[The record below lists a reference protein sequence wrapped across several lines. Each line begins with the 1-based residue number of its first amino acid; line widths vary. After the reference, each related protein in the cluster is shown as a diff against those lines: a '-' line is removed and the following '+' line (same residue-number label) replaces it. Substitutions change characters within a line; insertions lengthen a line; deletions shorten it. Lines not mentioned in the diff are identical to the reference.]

1 MELAFLYVQLHNAHG
16 SVGLLVRV
24 LVDMGVPIVVG
35 RESMKASNAWARIV
49 FKSVRFK
56 IHLAI
61 QLLISEIRTG
71 STNRTN
77 NDPCSGR
84 VSR

>member
-1 MELAFLYVQLHNAHG
+1 MRV
-16 SVGLLVRV
+16 SVI
-24 LVDMGVPIVVG
+24 DCC
-35 RESMKASNAWARIV
+35 ESMKASNAWARIR

-71 STNRTN
+71 KTQIRK

-84 VSR
+84 ASR